1 MIEVESYN
9 EVQSKKFYFGTPIQ
23 QCIFPH
29 DSSCCKYSVFFLE
42 VLEVEPRI
50 IQELKKMFLKCVM
63 LQNFQRKFVGEGI
76 YQEINK
82 NAMIFLKTF
91 VCQLLTESI
100 FCDSIFSAISGQY
113 S

>member
-82 NAMIFLKTF
+82 NAMIFLKHLF
-91 VCQLLTESI
+91 VNYWQNPYSAI
-100 FCDSIFSAISGQY
+100 PFFSAISGQY